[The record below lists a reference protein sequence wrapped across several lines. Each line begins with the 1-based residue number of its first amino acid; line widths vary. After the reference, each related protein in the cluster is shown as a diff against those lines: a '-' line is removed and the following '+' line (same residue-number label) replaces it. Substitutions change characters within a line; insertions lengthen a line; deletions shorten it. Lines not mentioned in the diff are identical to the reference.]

1 LKVFGEAIMEAG
13 GKSFEIALDKLAKE
27 YAPDNVMW

>member
-1 LKVFGEAIMEAG
+1 MEAG